1 MTKKFPAIILGLF
14 IVISIN
20 SCDTKVNSG
29 VPRSI
34 GNTSEILV
42 IVDSEKQW
50 DNGIGSIIR
59 ETLGQDQYGLNQA
72 EPMFKLSHVQ
82 KKSFSDLFKKHHN
95 LFIVGVNPAVKEP
108 KIEANVDLW
117 SKPQQIYK
125 LTAGSD
131 KELIELINNNKN
143 LFINAYQKTD
153 RDRIMEVFRPIQNNE
168 AVSKIL
174 KNTGIKIV
182 VPKDFYLAKESKDFC
197 WVRKEAAEFSQGY
210 FIMSS
215 DYLDTAQ
222 FSKESIMSRINL
234 ALKTNVPG
242 SVHNSYMST
251 DNEFMPPEKTVLD
264 DFLGGYA
271 AKIVGTWVVEN
282 DFMGGPFVSYTFY
295 NEANSKIVTLMGYV
309 YKPNKDKRD
318 LLKQVEALLY
328 SAKVETKK

>member
-1 MTKKFPAIILGLF
+1 MVLFMLLSII
-14 IVISIN
+14 
-20 SCDTKVNSG
+20 SCDINTNSG

-34 GNTSEILV
+34 GNTSEVLI

-50 DNGIGSIIR
+50 DNGVGSVIR
-59 ETLGQDQYGLNQA
+59 EVLGQDQYGLNQA
-72 EPMFKLSHVQ
+72 EPIFKLSHVQ

-95 LFIVGVNPAVKEP
+95 LLVVGVNPALKEP
-108 KIEANVDLW
+108 KIESSVDLW
-117 SKPQQIYK
+117 SKPQQIFK
-125 LTAGSD
+125 VTAPST
-131 KELIELINNNKN
+131 KELIELIKNNKD
-143 LFINAYQKTD
+143 LFINAYQRTD

-174 KNTGIKIV
+174 ENTGIKIV
-182 VPKDFYLAKESKDFC
+182 VPKDFYLAKESKEFC

-210 FIMSS
+210 FIISS

-242 SVHNSYMST
+242 SVLNSYMST
-251 DNEFMPPEKTVLD
+251 DNEFMPPQRTVLD

-282 DFMGGPFVSYTFY
+282 DFMGGPFVSYTIY

-309 YKPNKDKRD
+309 YKPNENKRN

-328 SAKVETKK
+328 SAKLETKK